1 MGAESYFPA
10 WDNSPRRRA
19 EPGKTM
25 GSGVWLNVIGD
36 YKPLVGDGLQTAIG
50 VVGSAY
56 GLKQRQRHLGRK
68 TKKPKNREGKNRKNR
83 GKTGKKPEKTG
94 KTGDSNQLP
103 AFLAH
108 AHHAR
113 GENRENRGKPG
124 TVTNYPLFLRTPTT
138 LATFSTPRTEKPEK
152 PGTVTNYPLFL
163 RTPTTL
169 ATFSTPRL
177 RQVEPHLRS
186 EVPSRH
192 LEWQNGSA

>member
-83 GKTGKKPEKTG
+83 GKTGKKPGKKT
-94 KTGDSNQLP
+94 
-103 AFLAH
+103 
-108 AHHAR
+108 
-113 GENRENRGKPG
+113 ENRGKPG

-138 LATFSTPRTEKPEK
+138 LAGKTGKTGENR
-152 PGTVTNYPLFL
+152 G
-163 RTPTTL
+163 
-169 ATFSTPRL
+169 
-177 RQVEPHLRS
+177 Q
-186 EVPSRH
+186 
-192 LEWQNGSA
+192 

>member
-83 GKTGKKPEKTG
+83 EENRKKPG
-94 KTGDSNQLP
+94 KVKNS
-103 AFLAH
+103 
-108 AHHAR
+108 
-113 GENRENRGKPG
+113 
-124 TVTNYPLFLRTPTT
+124 PLFLRTPTT
-138 LATFSTPRTEKPEK
+138 PAKYPKPKPKKPEK
-152 PGTVTNYPLFL
+152 PGTVTNYPLF
-163 RTPTTL
+163 
-169 ATFSTPRL
+169 
-177 RQVEPHLRS
+177 
-186 EVPSRH
+186 
-192 LEWQNGSA
+192 

>member
-1 MGAESYFPA
+1 MFRHDALYSTEPA
-10 WDNSPRRRA
+10 GSWGLNHTFLHGTILRAAPTDAPRARRRA

-83 GKTGKKPEKTG
+83 GKTGKKPGKKT
-94 KTGDSNQLP
+94 
-103 AFLAH
+103 
-108 AHHAR
+108 
-113 GENRENRGKPG
+113 ENRGKPG

-138 LATFSTPRTEKPEK
+138 LAGKTGKTGENR
-152 PGTVTNYPLFL
+152 G
-163 RTPTTL
+163 
-169 ATFSTPRL
+169 
-177 RQVEPHLRS
+177 Q
-186 EVPSRH
+186 
-192 LEWQNGSA
+192 

>member
-83 GKTGKKPEKTG
+83 GKTGKKP
-94 KTGDSNQLP
+94 
-103 AFLAH
+103 
-108 AHHAR
+108 
-113 GENRENRGKPG
+113 G

-138 LATFSTPRTEKPEK
+138 LAGKTGKTGENR
-152 PGTVTNYPLFL
+152 G
-163 RTPTTL
+163 
-169 ATFSTPRL
+169 
-177 RQVEPHLRS
+177 Q
-186 EVPSRH
+186 
-192 LEWQNGSA
+192 

>member
-83 GKTGKKPEKTG
+83 GKTGKKPGKKT
-94 KTGDSNQLP
+94 
-103 AFLAH
+103 
-108 AHHAR
+108 
-113 GENRENRGKPG
+113 ENRG
-124 TVTNYPLFLRTPTT
+124 
-138 LATFSTPRTEKPEK
+138 K